1 MKINIKFFILGIVF
15 GFIPEIF
22 NLNHGLEYN
31 SKVVLGMT
39 LTMVFFWLTEA
50 IPTSITALIPVILS
64 PIFIDIS
71 IKDILS
77 KYASPVVFLL
87 LGGFLLATGFE
98 KSNLHQRLALKSI
111 ISFGSTKKKLLL
123 CTIFS
128 TAFFSMWLSNTATCL
143 LMIPII
149 KFIVDTTLNKKQDE
163 YFSKMLILAVA
174 YSASIG
180 GMITPIG
187 TIPNAILV
195 AFLNE
200 NYDYQIDFIDWLSFT
215 LPLAMLILISLWI
228 YFSINIKDNR
238 KKLDLNFI
246 SNRLKKLGDLSN
258 SEKVSGFVITLTG
271 LLWIFKTKLNLFFG
285 INLSD
290 SGIAITCA
298 FLFFIIPCDKKY
310 NVLLGWDWFKK
321 IPWDI
326 LILFGG
332 GLSMASLVVST
343 GLAKDLSENL
353 NYIENYE
360 IWVIILV
367 VSLFTSLITEFTSNT
382 ATTFLFLPIF
392 ASFATETNMNIIL
405 VTLPMVLAASCAFM
419 MPISTPPNA
428 IAYSTKKFS
437 IKFMV
442 RTGIFLNII
451 SIIIITC
458 YINLFQTAIFK
469 I

>member
-1 MKINIKFFILGIVF
+1 MKINIKFFISGIIF
-15 GFIPEIF
+15 GFLPEIF
-22 NLNHGLEYN
+22 NLNNGLDYN
-31 SKVVLGMT
+31 SKIVLGMT

-50 IPTSITALIPVILS
+50 IPTSITALIPIILS
-64 PIFIDIS
+64 PTFIDITL
-71 IKDILS
+71 KDILS

-87 LGGFLLATGFE
+87 LGGFLLASGFE

-111 ISFGSTKKKLLL
+111 ISFGSTKRKLLL

-149 KFIVDTTLNKKQDE
+149 KFIVDTTLNKREDE

-200 NYDYQIDFIDWLSFT
+200 NYNYQIDFIDWLLFT
-215 LPLAMLILISLWI
+215 LPIATLILISLWL
-228 YFSINIKDNR
+228 YFSMNTKDDG
-238 KKLDLNFI
+238 KQLDLKMVLKRF
-246 SNRLKKLGDLSN
+246 KKLGGLSN
-258 SEKVSGFVITLTG
+258 AEKVSGFVIMLTG
-271 LLWIFKTKLNLFFG
+271 FLWIFKTKINSFFG
-285 INLSD
+285 INFSD

-310 NVLLGWDWFKK
+310 NVLLGSDWFKK

-353 NYIENYE
+353 NYIKNYE
-360 IWVIILV
+360 IWVIIFL

-392 ASFATETNMNIIL
+392 ASFAAEINMNIIL
-405 VTLPMVLAASCAFM
+405 ITLPMVLAASCAFM

-428 IAYSTKKFS
+428 IAYSSKKFT

-442 RTGIFLNII
+442 KTGIYLNII
-451 SIIIITC
+451 SIIIITL
-458 YINLFQTAIFK
+458 YINFFQTAIFK
-469 I
+469 T

>member
-1 MKINIKFFILGIVF
+1 MKINIKFFVLGIVF

-50 IPTSITALIPVILS
+50 IPTSITGLIPVILS

-87 LGGFLLATGFE
+87 LGGFLLANGFE

-215 LPLAMLILISLWI
+215 LPLATLILISLWI

-271 LLWIFKTKLNLFFG
+271 LLWIFKTKLNFFFG

-392 ASFATETNMNIIL
+392 ASFAMETNMNIIL

-442 RTGIFLNII
+442 RTGVFLNII

>member
-1 MKINIKFFILGIVF
+1 
-15 GFIPEIF
+15 
-22 NLNHGLEYN
+22 
-31 SKVVLGMT
+31 
-39 LTMVFFWLTEA
+39 
-50 IPTSITALIPVILS
+50 
-64 PIFIDIS
+64 
-71 IKDILS
+71 
-77 KYASPVVFLL
+77 
-87 LGGFLLATGFE
+87 
-98 KSNLHQRLALKSI
+98 
-111 ISFGSTKKKLLL
+111 
-123 CTIFS
+123 
-128 TAFFSMWLSNTATCL
+128 
-143 LMIPII
+143 MIPII
-149 KFIVDTTLNKKQDE
+149 KFIVDTTFNKREDE

-174 YSASIG
+174 YSASVG

-200 NYDYQIDFIDWLSFT
+200 NYNHQIDFIDWLLFT
-215 LPLAMLILISLWI
+215 LPLATLILISLWL
-228 YFSINIKDNR
+228 YFSLKIKDDT
-238 KKLDLNFI
+238 KKLELNFI
-246 SNRLKKLGDLSN
+246 LNRFKKLGDLSN
-258 SEKVSGFVITLTG
+258 AEKVSGFVIMLTG
-271 LLWIFKTKLNLFFG
+271 LLWIFKSKLNTIFG
-285 INLSD
+285 INLTD

-298 FLFFIIPCDKKY
+298 FLFFIIPYDKKY

-353 NYIENYE
+353 NYIKNFE

-392 ASFATETNMNIIL
+392 ASFAMETNINIIL
-405 VTLPMVLAASCAFM
+405 ITLPMILAASCAFM

-428 IAYSTKKFS
+428 IAYSSKKFT

-442 RTGIFLNII
+442 KKGIYLNII
-451 SIIIITC
+451 SIIIITF
-458 YINLFQTAIFK
+458 YINYFQTAIFK

>member
-271 LLWIFKTKLNLFFG
+271 LLWILKTKLNLFFG

>member
-39 LTMVFFWLTEA
+39 LTMVFFWITEA

-442 RTGIFLNII
+442 RTGIFLNIM

>member
-39 LTMVFFWLTEA
+39 LTMVFFWITEA

-285 INLSD
+285 IHLSD

-442 RTGIFLNII
+442 RTGIFLNIM